1 MTLGELIDDPTSND
15 DYVAQLLASEAKDKS
30 LKYSTLGLQAYLPR
44 RQVACSPSLRAN
56 PSLLTFYRP
65 TDRAPK
71 PNTRFLK
78 NILRDTDSHNAALRR
93 KEEEEARERM
103 RKLRGERSPPSS
115 HRSDHR
121 ERHRGNERSHRD
133 RSPRHREK
141 ERSSK
146 RKQLDDGSDRDYKS
160 SRRHRRRYEH
170 DESEPEREH
179 HRDRE
184 GSSRSHRRYG
194 SEERRSARARDSS
207 KSRNRSSRHYRDERG
222 DSPRRSRSRSPE
234 VSRRRRGDD
243 KHYERRNPATGHS
256 HTGSNHRLESP
267 RDDYNPDG
275 ESDPLEDFVGPLPA
289 SSRRSEK
296 SSGVST
302 RGRGSYRL
310 NSSTIDSHF
319 EHDYDPKLDVDLSD
333 NEEGSSAIRPT
344 RRRVAG
350 LMTEDDDWDMAL
362 EALRDR
368 ANWKQ
373 KGEERLRAAGF
384 DDNTVQRWK
393 QDPAFAAGR
402 GNDTEKRIEDVI
414 WAKKG
419 EGREW
424 DRGKVMNDDG
434 QYDVKAQW

>member
-1 MTLGELIDDPTSND
+1 MTLGEPIDDPTSND

-30 LKYSTLGLQAYLPR
+30 IKYSALGLQAYLPR
-44 RQVACSPSLRAN
+44 
-56 PSLLTFYRP
+56 RP

-93 KEEEEARERM
+93 REEQEARERM
-103 RKLRGERSPPSS
+103 RKLRRERSPPSN
-115 HRSDHR
+115 RSEHR
-121 ERHRGNERSHRD
+121 ERHRENERSYRH
-133 RSPRHREK
+133 RSPHHREK

-146 RKQLDDGSDRDYKS
+146 RKQSDNFSDRDYKS
-160 SRRHRRRYEH
+160 RSSRRPRRRYED
-170 DESEPEREH
+170 DESVSEY
-179 HRDRE
+179 DRE
-184 GSSRSHRRYG
+184 RSSRSHRRYC
-194 SEERRSARARDSS
+194 SDERRSARARDSS
-207 KSRNRSSRHYRDERG
+207 KLRNQSSGHFRG
-222 DSPRRSRSRSPE
+222 DRDGSPSHSRSRSPE
-234 VSRRRRGDD
+234 VSRRRRDD
-243 KHYERRNPATGHS
+243 SNHYERRKPATDHS
-256 HTGSNHRLESP
+256 QAENNQHLESE
-267 RDDYNPDG
+267 RDSYPSDG

-289 SSRRSEK
+289 SSHRSEREPR
-296 SSGVST
+296 VPT

-319 EHDYDPKLDVDLSD
+319 ARDYDPKLDVDISE
-333 NEEGSSAIRPT
+333 NEEGSSSKRST
-344 RRRVAG
+344 RRPVAG

-368 ANWKQ
+368 ANWRQ

-393 QDPAFAAGR
+393 QDPAFTARG
-402 GNDTEKRIEDVI
+402 GNDTEGRIEDVT